1 MKKHETT
8 ATYSQHNLL
17 FTRSG
22 AAAHSPGSLTT
33 GAYVNARRVLA
44 KFTKLALAASG
55 LLLTVTAPTL
65 QAQTIGVSIPAATHG
80 WAGGLNF
87 HAEQT
92 KERLEATN
100 PGLKVVLVTANSAS
114 EQAND
119 LEDLVAIHQMDA
131 LVILPFESAPL
142 TGPVRNAKRRGV
154 FVTVVD
160 RGLSEPGIHD
170 VYVAG
175 NNAEMG
181 RVSGDYIKERLN
193 GGGKIVVLRG
203 MPTVID
209 EQRFN
214 GFMSALEGSDVEVL
228 DDQYANWNRDDGFTV
243 MQDFLSRF
251 SKIDAVWAQDD
262 DIAIGV
268 IQAIRQARRQD
279 ELFVVGG
286 GGMKDIVKRVM
297 DGDELTPVDVLYPP
311 SMISTAMELTALK
324 LISNTPIE
332 GEYILG
338 SPLITQDNAEDY
350 YFPNSPF

>member
-1 MKKHETT
+1 MGNAMLANVKRLIQAGTLL
-8 ATYSQHNLL
+8 ATS
-17 FTRSG
+17 TI
-22 AAAHSPGSLTT
+22 
-33 GAYVNARRVLA
+33 
-44 KFTKLALAASG
+44 ALSA
-55 LLLTVTAPTL
+55 

-92 KERLEATN
+92 KARLEQAY
-100 PGLKVVLVTANSAS
+100 PDLKVVLVTAGSAS

-119 LEDLVAIHQMDA
+119 LEDLVAIHRMDA

-160 RGLSEPGIHD
+160 RGLSEPGIQD

-181 RVSGDYIKERLN
+181 RVSAEYISERLD
-193 GGGKIVVLRG
+193 GEGKVVVLRG

-209 EQRFN
+209 EQRFD
-214 GFMSALEGSDVEVL
+214 GFMSAIEGSDVEVL

-251 SKIDAVWAQDD
+251 PKIDAVWAQDD

-268 IQAIRQARRQD
+268 IQAVRQARRQD
-279 ELFVVGG
+279 ELFIVGG

-297 DGDELTPVDVLYPP
+297 DGNELTPVDVLYPP

-324 LISNTPIE
+324 FVSGSPIE

-350 YFPNSPF
+350 YFPDSPF

>member
-1 MKKHETT
+1 MGTT
-8 ATYSQHNLL
+8 MLANVKRLIQAGTLLATS
-17 FTRSG
+17 TI
-22 AAAHSPGSLTT
+22 
-33 GAYVNARRVLA
+33 
-44 KFTKLALAASG
+44 ALSA
-55 LLLTVTAPTL
+55 

-92 KERLEATN
+92 KARLEQAY
-100 PGLKVVLVTANSAS
+100 PDLKVVLVTAGSAS

-119 LEDLVAIHQMDA
+119 LEDLVAIHRMDA

-160 RGLSEPGIHD
+160 RGLSEPGIQD

-181 RVSGDYIKERLN
+181 RVSAEYISERLD
-193 GGGKIVVLRG
+193 GEGKIVVLRG

-209 EQRFN
+209 EQRFD
-214 GFMSALEGSDVEVL
+214 GFMSAIEGSDVEVL

-251 SKIDAVWAQDD
+251 PKIDAVWAQDD

-268 IQAIRQARRQD
+268 IQAVRQARRQD
-279 ELFVVGG
+279 ELFIVGG

-297 DGDELTPVDVLYPP
+297 DGNELTPVDVLYPP

-324 LISNTPIE
+324 FVSGSPIE

-350 YFPNSPF
+350 YFPDSPF

>member
-1 MKKHETT
+1 MGNAMLANVKRLIQAGTLL
-8 ATYSQHNLL
+8 AT
-17 FTRSG
+17 FTI
-22 AAAHSPGSLTT
+22 
-33 GAYVNARRVLA
+33 
-44 KFTKLALAASG
+44 ALSA
-55 LLLTVTAPTL
+55 

-92 KERLEATN
+92 KARLEQAY
-100 PGLKVVLVTANSAS
+100 PDLKVVLVTAGSAS

-119 LEDLVAIHQMDA
+119 LEDLVAIHRMDA

-160 RGLSEPGIHD
+160 RGLSEPGIQD

-181 RVSGDYIKERLN
+181 RVSAEYISERLD
-193 GGGKIVVLRG
+193 GEGKIVVLRG

-209 EQRFN
+209 EQRFD
-214 GFMSALEGSDVEVL
+214 GFMSAIEGSDVEVL

-251 SKIDAVWAQDD
+251 PKIDAVWAQDD

-268 IQAIRQARRQD
+268 IQAVRQARRQD
-279 ELFVVGG
+279 ELFIVGG

-297 DGDELTPVDVLYPP
+297 DGNELTPVDVLYPS

-324 LISNTPIE
+324 FVSGSPIE

-350 YFPNSPF
+350 YFPDSPF